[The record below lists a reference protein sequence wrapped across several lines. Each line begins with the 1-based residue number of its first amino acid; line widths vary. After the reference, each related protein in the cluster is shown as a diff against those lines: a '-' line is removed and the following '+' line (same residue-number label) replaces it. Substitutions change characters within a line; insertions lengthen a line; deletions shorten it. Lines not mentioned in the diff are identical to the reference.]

1 MVQTQTRIMQN
12 GSGWYWEV
20 VRAGTYAVIARG
32 LADTHTQARADAA
45 KVTPDAEMWKAI

>member
-1 MVQTQTRIMQN
+1 VVQTQTRIMQN

-20 VRAGTYAVIARG
+20 VRAGTYDVIARG